1 MFIDKNIKLWRYTRL
16 TNTSP
21 YINFYSH
28 QKVTTCDKN
37 YYLTAISWRWSNL
50 KINSLII
57 SIIHHAFIHRARKI
71 IIDEIQKKKVEK
83 NLIKKYGKDT
93 HWIRDKRDESM
104 NKLKSHW
111 WWWICICR
119 WLIACIRQ
127 LRHEW
132 GKVVF

>member
-1 MFIDKNIKLWRYTRL
+1 M
-16 TNTSP
+16 
-21 YINFYSH
+21 
-28 QKVTTCDKN
+28 
-37 YYLTAISWRWSNL
+37 

-57 SIIHHAFIHRARKI
+57 SIIFIMHSFIERARK

-132 GKVVF
+132 GKVDILFFLMRLIFFSLFKYFLKPQNHPLKWTSFVIRSSSFIQERLNI

>member
-1 MFIDKNIKLWRYTRL
+1 M
-16 TNTSP
+16 
-21 YINFYSH
+21 
-28 QKVTTCDKN
+28 
-37 YYLTAISWRWSNL
+37 

-57 SIIHHAFIHRARKI
+57 SIIFIMHSFIERARK

-132 GKVVF
+132 GKVDVLFFNEIDFFSSLFKYFFKPQNYPLKWTSFVIRSSSFIQERLNI